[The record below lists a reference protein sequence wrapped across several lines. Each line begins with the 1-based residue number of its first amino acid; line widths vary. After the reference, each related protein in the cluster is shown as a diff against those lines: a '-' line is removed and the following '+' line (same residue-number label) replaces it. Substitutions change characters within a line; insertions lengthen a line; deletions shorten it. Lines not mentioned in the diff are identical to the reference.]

1 MESFQIKYISNRC
14 NFKLKMEC
22 DIPDYVFKHPFTCMI
37 AGPSKSGKTTLLKK
51 ILHANNSIIDH
62 PPERIVYCFSRWQD
76 GFEELKSVQPFIE
89 FKQGL
94 PDIEKFNPR
103 INNLLILDDLMTECG
118 KEQSIKEIFT
128 IDSNHQNISVFFL
141 TQNLFSNEKN
151 NRTIS
156 LNCNY
161 MIILNNPRD
170 RLQLSYL
177 ARQMFPDNSKFL
189 MECFSDAV
197 ENKHYGYLLLDF
209 TQTTYKDHRV
219 QTEICFD
226 ESSSVK
232 RIIYLP
238 NKN

>member
-1 MESFQIKYISNRC
+1 M
-14 NFKLKMEC
+14 L
-22 DIPDYVFKHPFTCMI
+22 
-37 AGPSKSGKTTLLKK
+37 TLW
-51 ILHANNSIIDH
+51 NN
-62 PPERIVYCFSRWQD
+62 Y
-76 GFEELKSVQPFIE
+76 
-89 FKQGL
+89 
-94 PDIEKFNPR
+94 
-103 INNLLILDDLMTECG
+103 LLIQSHFTNSTKVTYLQNSCPSTLY
-118 KEQSIKEIFT
+118 KSIKEIFT

-151 NRTIS
+151 TRTIS

-177 ARQMFPDNSKFL
+177 ARQMFPENSKFL

-209 TQTTYKDHRV
+209 TQTTHKDHRV
-219 QTEICFD
+219 QTDICFD
-226 ESSSVK
+226 ESSEIK

-238 NKN
+238 K